1 MATKILIPTPLRPY
15 TDKKDAVDADGS
27 TVGELLADLTRKH
40 TGLKAHLYNDQGKL
54 RSFVNVYVNDEDIRY
69 LQKEQTPVSA
79 ADTVSII
86 PSVAGGVD
94 KTQKGYGTFSTSAVA
109 EKRPYTFSRS
119 VDELPQLTNDEV
131 KRYSRHLI
139 MPEVGMDGQRRLK
152 AGSVLCIGAGGLGS
166 PAALYLAAAGVGTI
180 GIVDFD
186 TVDYSNL
193 QRQIIHGTPDVGRS
207 KLASAKDR
215 LNAINPHVDIQTYE
229 VALSSDNAL
238 KLFEPYDVILDGTDN
253 FPTRYLTNDAC
264 VLLDKPNAYGSIFRF
279 EGQASVFATKKGPC
293 YRCLYPE
300 PPPPGLV
307 PSCAE
312 GGVLGVLPGIIG
324 VIQATEAIKLIAGIG
339 EPLVGRFLI
348 YDALR
353 MRFREL
359 KLQKDPDCPGCGTH
373 PTVTTLIDYDQFC
386 GLHPAAP
393 EPATVNNATEIS
405 AVELKQRLDRG
416 DALTIV
422 DVREPNE
429 YQINRIAGSQLIP
442 LGDVPSRYRE
452 LNPADEIVVQCKSG
466 ARSAKAADFLRSVG
480 FKRVLNLKGGI
491 LDWIDKVDPTQP
503 KY

>member
-1 MATKILIPTPLRPY
+1 MATRILIPTPLRPY
-15 TDKKDAVDADGS
+15 TDKKDAVEAEGR
-27 TVGELLADLTRKH
+27 TVGELLADLTKRH
-40 TGLKAHLYNDQGKL
+40 SGLKAHLYNEQGKL

-79 ADTVSII
+79 GDTISII
-86 PSVAGGVD
+86 PSVAGGDPTADTPVRRE
-94 KTQKGYGTFSTSAVA
+94 TS
-109 EKRPYTFSRS
+109 RPEG
-119 VDELPQLTNDEV
+119 ELPQLSNDEI

-139 MPEVGMDGQRRLK
+139 MPEVGMDGQRKLK
-152 AGSVLCIGAGGLGS
+152 AASVLCIGAGGLGS
-166 PAALYLAAAGVGTI
+166 PAAMYLAAAGVGTI
-180 GIVDFD
+180 GLVDFD
-186 TVDYSNL
+186 VVDFSNL

-207 KLASAKDR
+207 KLASARDR
-215 LNAINPHVDIQTYE
+215 LHGINPHVDIQTYE
-229 VALSSDNAL
+229 TALSSENAL

-264 VLLDKPNAYGSIFRF
+264 VLLGKPNAYGSIFRF
-279 EGQASVFATKKGPC
+279 EGQASVFATKDGPC

-324 VIQATEAIKLIAGIG
+324 VIQATEAIKLVTGIG
-339 EPLVGRFLI
+339 EPLIGRFLI

-359 KLQKDPDCPGCGTH
+359 KLKKDPDCPVCGTH
-373 PTVTTLIDYDQFC
+373 PTVTKLIDYQEFC
-386 GLHPAAP
+386 GIHPAAP
-393 EPATVNNATEIS
+393 ESTTVSTPGNALEITS
-405 AVELKQRLDRG
+405 VELKQRLDRG
-416 DALTIV
+416 DKLTLV

-429 YQINRIAGSQLIP
+429 YQINRIPGTVLIP
-442 LGDVPSRYRE
+442 LGDVPRRYAE
-452 LNPADEIVVQCKSG
+452 LDKDAEIVVHCKMG
-466 ARSAKAADFLRSVG
+466 GRSAKAADFLRSVG

-491 LDWIDKVDPTQP
+491 LDWIDKVDPSQP